1 MDDGQKKDSES
12 KNDVNKKVDTV
23 FKALII
29 GMAAVFLLVNPGFAR
44 FIPSELVLM
53 LISGITLILCINV
66 VIFCFVKPKAWLY
79 RSIAALV
86 SLLVGY
92 TYFRFC
98 ISGLYYISDLRGVLP
113 DFLFDMLGE
122 SPELP
127 WLDIMEGVYLG
138 YSALVFG
145 TALLVQFIYKRVKR
159 KMADTSQL

>member
-1 MDDGQKKDSES
+1 MEDEQKKDSET

-44 FIPSELVLM
+44 FIPPDFVLM

-66 VIFCFVKPKAWLY
+66 IIFCFVKPKAWLY
-79 RSIAALV
+79 RSIAAAV

-98 ISGLYYISDLRGVLP
+98 MSGLYSMSDLKGVLP

-127 WLDIMEGVYLG
+127 WADIMEGVCLI
-138 YSALVFG
+138 YSVLIFG
-145 TALLVQFIYKRVKR
+145 AALLVQYIYKRTKN
-159 KMADTSQL
+159 KKATAK